1 MRSDFSSR
9 AGYGFGSMNWQ
20 NAMVDWLLNHAPV
33 IALCISVLALV
44 TSAFTLGWNIYRDV
58 VMKPKLLVDFGI
70 KNMIDGS
77 EVSKPP
83 LLIISATNYGPGQ
96 TTCEMTMIKKSSLL
110 RIPFRRVQRFV
121 VMHDYTNPLCSKL
134 PSRLNM
140 AEKIDLV
147 FPYDR
152 DCFLDSTTNSRRSA
166 RLVRTS
172 SLGTP
177 KTGQRSARPI
187 SSYFPESNQR

>member
-1 MRSDFSSR
+1 
-9 AGYGFGSMNWQ
+9 MNWQ

-152 DCFLDSTTNSRRSA
+152 DCFLDSRPTHVGVCDSFGRVHWAPRRQ
-166 RLVRTS
+166 VREA
-172 SLGTP
+172 LA
-177 KTGQRSARPI
+177 Q
-187 SSYFPESNQR
+187 YEEDFPES